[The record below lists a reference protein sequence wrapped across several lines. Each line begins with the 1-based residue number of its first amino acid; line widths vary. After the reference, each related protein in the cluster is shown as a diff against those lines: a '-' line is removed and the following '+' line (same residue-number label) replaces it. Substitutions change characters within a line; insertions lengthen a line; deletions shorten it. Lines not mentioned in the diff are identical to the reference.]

1 MDTIID
7 RVVRAAGRHEGPGD
21 GIESGPFS
29 AVVEVRALQG
39 GRGAELTYVATAP
52 DGSLLH
58 EEHTILALDMW
69 SGEPTLYVLCAELEG
84 MGQLSQVS
92 ETTFTN
98 GRDHETCSSGS
109 SCVSTATH
117 STTSGRGGHPVTN
130 SSSDRGRRWHESTES
145 TRRIATDH
153 EKTP

>member
-98 GRDHETCSSGS
+98 GRDHESLQLRIELRVDGDTLHYIWSWGS
-109 SCVSTATH
+109 PGDELVERSRATVA
-117 STTSGRGGHPVTN
+117 RV
-130 SSSDRGRRWHESTES
+130 D
-145 TRRIATDH
+145 
-153 EKTP
+153 